1 MIIFDRMEI
10 FMLILLGVIVGVI
23 AVILLIMAFVFLI
36 QKIYE
41 KKLSKEWEELEWQ
54 EKEDH

>member
-10 FMLILLGVIVGVI
+10 FMLILLGVFVGVI

-36 QKIYE
+36 QKHYE
-41 KKLSKEWEELEWQ
+41 KKLSNEWEELEWQ

>member
-1 MIIFDRMEI
+1 MIIFDGMEI

-36 QKIYE
+36 QKHYE